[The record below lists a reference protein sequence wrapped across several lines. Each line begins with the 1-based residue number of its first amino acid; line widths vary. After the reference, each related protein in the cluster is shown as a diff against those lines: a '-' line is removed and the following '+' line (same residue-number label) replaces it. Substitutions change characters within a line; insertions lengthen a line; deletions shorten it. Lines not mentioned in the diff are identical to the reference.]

1 MWEHYCQ
8 KEKTIM
14 SIGNGESCNWCGK
27 EKTMAGEHDK
37 MIKESISASKIQVGG
52 AHYKDCAIMPIEYII
67 KNNLDFLEGNVV
79 KYITRH
85 KTKGGQED
93 IDKAIHYAN
102 LIKEYYYND

>member
-14 SIGNGESCNWCGK
+14 KVGDGEPCNWCGK
-27 EKTMAGEHDK
+27 EHTMAGEHDK
-37 MIKESISASKIQVGG
+37 MIKESLRASKIQVGG
-52 AHYKDCAIMPIEYII
+52 THYKDCAIMPIEYIT

-85 KTKGGQED
+85 KLKGGEED
-93 IDKAIHYAN
+93 IKKVIHYAN
-102 LIKEYYYND
+102 LILEYHYND